1 MGHWLG
7 LATDRVTKLRA
18 IRVEGGVTAAGQG
31 YRLAGLR
38 KIRLRE
44 VDSVVEP
51 H

>member
-7 LATDRVTKLRA
+7 LATDRVAEL
-18 IRVEGGVTAAGQG
+18 RVEGGVTAAGQG

-38 KIRLRE
+38 KIRLRD
-44 VDSVVEP
+44 VGSVVEP